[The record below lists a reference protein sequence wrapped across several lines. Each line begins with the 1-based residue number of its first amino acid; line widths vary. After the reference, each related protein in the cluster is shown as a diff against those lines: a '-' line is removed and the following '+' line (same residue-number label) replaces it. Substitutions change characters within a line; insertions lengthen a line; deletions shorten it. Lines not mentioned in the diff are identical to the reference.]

1 MITDAFQ
8 LGEHIK
14 SPNQDPNV
22 VLSRRRK
29 PTGDLF
35 LQLVT
40 EPVDLHVVTNDTI
53 GQSQV
58 ASGERFQRTLQCLLN
73 QFAKALQVSLGHSEN
88 GSCDVNDALTKGS
101 LAFLAED
108 R

>member
-1 MITDAFQ
+1 MIPDAFQ

-22 VLSRRRK
+22 VLSCRRE

-35 LQLVT
+35 LELVT
-40 EPVDLHVVTNDTI
+40 EPVHLQVVTNDAI
-53 GQSQV
+53 GESQV
-58 ASGERFQRTLQCLLN
+58 ASGERFQRTLERLLN
-73 QFAKALQVSLGHSEN
+73 QFSEALQVSLDHSEN
-88 GSCDVNDALTKGS
+88 GSGDVNDALTKGC